1 MENDWFSLIQSM
13 ENTRERIYLAAL
25 LHDIGK
31 FYQRADLAFS
41 DKFNALSDSSKKMAE
56 LICPVNEHGRF
67 GYQHVVWTNEMLER
81 FGRKLA
87 EIPGMKQNLFY
98 DVDVDDSLANL
109 ACNHHLPRTELQALI
124 SLADWWSAGID
135 RREPEEKEN
144 GDYVEPIKWDR
155 NRYKQIP
162 LYSIFNS
169 LFEGK
174 HQYAYLLNPLT
185 LEKSLYPREIRQK
198 EDGVGQADYAALWK
212 KFVEEFDQLPTGT
225 FSAFVE
231 SLIYLLKKY
240 TWCIPSNTMDMAN
253 VSLFEHLKT
262 TATFA
267 DCLWFYK
274 QENPDDF
281 SWNSSRYRL
290 ELKSGVCPVLLVGGD
305 ISGIQKFIYNI
316 SSQKAAVS
324 LKGRSFYLQLLIDS
338 IIQRIINRL
347 EVTVGHVVYS
357 SGGKFFMLL
366 PNTEKVKETLNE
378 LGKEFEC
385 FLWKQHKGSLLFNW
399 DSVAFAY
406 ETNSGQL
413 YFDGCRQSL
422 GALWKCLSD
431 KLTERKNRKFGSV
444 LSFDFDTIFVPQTID
459 PKGRICAVTGIES
472 VDCVALDSKQ
482 DNPVYVLPS
491 VKEQIHLGNVLK
503 DTDYILTHKSTG
515 SADYLANRSKFDIS
529 VVDVHSYFFDQK
541 ELTDN
546 EAHFRKITSVDV
558 NRVKR
563 INNTNFLA
571 TQLKGQQ
578 VSYGFQ
584 FYGGNEQAK
593 SGDNIKTFEELAAGS
608 YLGILRMD
616 VDNLGRIFIEGL
628 PEQDKSF
635 AAYSTLSFMLD
646 YFFSGYLNVIRKR
659 YEVDVNILYA
669 GGDDV
674 FAVGRWDQLLL
685 FARDIKKEFTRFV
698 GRKDVTISG
707 GIVIVDRKF
716 PIAKAAELAGDA
728 EDQAKKF
735 QDGKKNALNL
745 FGENVSW
752 EDEFDFVE
760 GYKKRF
766 VDLCIREAMPVS
778 ILHKLMDF
786 YGEMKRGEYG
796 YIWHTA
802 YFMKRFSENKA
813 DPIKQFCNRLMCIL
827 CNKRSYELI
836 AISARWAELELR
848 FRK

>member
-1 MENDWFSLIQSM
+1 MEDN
-13 ENTRERIYLAAL
+13 RERIYLAAL

-31 FYQRADLAFS
+31 FYQRADRSFS
-41 DKFNALSDSSKKMAE
+41 DRYNTLSDSSKRMAE

-67 GYQHVVWTNEMLER
+67 SYQHVIWTNELFER
-81 FGRKLA
+81 LGRKLA
-87 EIPGMKQNLFY
+87 KVPGMKQNLFY
-98 DVDVDDSLANL
+98 DEVDDSLANL
-109 ACNHHLPRTELQALI
+109 ACNHHLPRTEHQALI

-135 RREPEEKEN
+135 RREPEEKED
-144 GDYVEPIKWDR
+144 GDNSEPIQWGR
-155 NRYKQIP
+155 GRYKQIP
-162 LYSIFNS
+162 LYSIFNQ
-169 LFEGK
+169 LFGGNYP
-174 HQYAYLLNPLT
+174 YAFPLEPLT
-185 LEKSLYPREIRQK
+185 LEKELFPHEVKRK
-198 EDGVGQADYAALWK
+198 EEGLGEASYALLWG
-212 KFVEEFDQLPTGT
+212 KFVEEFEWLPTDT
-225 FSAFVE
+225 FGAFVE

-267 DCLWFYK
+267 DCLWLYK

-281 SWNSSRYRL
+281 SWDASRYRL
-290 ELKSGVCPVLLVGGD
+290 ELKLGVCPVLLIGGD

-347 EVTVGHVVYS
+347 EVTAGHVVYS

-366 PNTEKVKETLNE
+366 PNTEKVKGVLEE
-378 LGKEFEC
+378 LGKEFERS
-385 FLWKQHKGSLLFNW
+385 LWEQHKGSLLFNW
-399 DSVAFAY
+399 DFVAFAY
-406 ETNSGQL
+406 ETASGQL
-413 YFDGCRQSL
+413 YFEGCRQSL

-431 KLTERKNRKFGSV
+431 KLAERKNRKFGSV
-444 LSFDFDTIFVPQTID
+444 LLADYDKVFTPQPVD
-459 PKGRICAVTGIES
+459 SEGKICSVTGIES
-472 VDCVALDSKQ
+472 ADCVVVDPKQ
-482 DNPVYVLPS
+482 GNPVYVLPS
-491 VKEQIHLGNVLK
+491 VKEQVDLGNVLK
-503 DTDYILTHKSTG
+503 DADYILTHKSAG
-515 SADYLANRSKFDIS
+515 GADYLANRSKFDVS
-529 VVDVHSYFFDQK
+529 VVSVHSYFFDQK
-541 ELTDN
+541 ELADDN
-546 EAHFRKITSVDV
+546 AQFRKITSADV
-558 NRVKR
+558 SRVKR

-593 SGDNIKTFEELAAGS
+593 SGEELKTFEELAAGS

-616 VDNLGRIFIEGL
+616 VDNLGRIFFEGL

-635 AAYSTLSFMLD
+635 AAYSTLSFLLD

-659 YEVDVNILYA
+659 YEADVNILYA

-674 FAVGRWDQLLL
+674 FALGRWDRLLL
-685 FARDIKKEFTRFV
+685 FARDVRREFTRFA

-707 GIVIVDRKF
+707 GLVIVDRKF
-716 PIAKAAELAGDA
+716 PIAKAAELVGDV
-728 EDQAKKF
+728 EDEAKKF
-735 QDGKKNALNL
+735 QGGKKNALNV

-752 EDEFDFVE
+752 EEEFDFVE

-766 VDLCIREAMPVS
+766 VDLCKEETMPVS

-786 YGEMKRGEYG
+786 YGEMKRGEYS
-796 YIWHTA
+796 YLWHTA
-802 YFMKRFSENKA
+802 YFLTRFAKGKSDLVVELCKELA
-813 DPIKQFCNRLMCIL
+813 CIL
-827 CNKRSYELI
+827 CDKRTYELI
-836 AISARWAELELR
+836 AVAARWAELELR
-848 FRK
+848 FEN

>member
-1 MENDWFSLIQSM
+1 MENS
-13 ENTRERIYLAAL
+13 RERIYLAAL

-31 FYQRADLAFS
+31 FYQRADRAFS
-41 DKFNALSDSSKKMAE
+41 DRYNTLSVSSKRMAE
-56 LICPVNEHGRF
+56 LICPINEHGRF
-67 GYQHVVWTNEMLER
+67 GYQHVIWTNELFER
-81 FGRKLA
+81 FGRKLS

-98 DVDVDDSLANL
+98 DEVDDSLANL
-109 ACNHHLPRTELQALI
+109 ACNHHAPRTEQQALI

-135 RREPEEKEN
+135 RREPKEKEDDN
-144 GDYVEPIKWDR
+144 GTDSIKWGR

-162 LYSIFNS
+162 LYSIFNQ
-169 LFEGK
+169 LFGDNY
-174 HQYAYLLNPLT
+174 QYAFPLEPLT
-185 LEKSLYPREIRQK
+185 LEKSLFPREIKQK
-198 EDGVGQADYAALWK
+198 EEGVDQVDYARLWE
-212 KFVEEFDQLPTGT
+212 KFVDEFELLPTDS
-225 FSAFVE
+225 FSAFAE

-267 DCLWFYK
+267 DCLWLYK

-281 SWNSSRYRL
+281 TWNSSHYRL
-290 ELKSGVCPVLLVGGD
+290 ELKPNVCPVLLVGGD

-347 EVTVGHVVYS
+347 DVTVGHVVYS

-366 PNTEKVKETLNE
+366 PNTKKVKEILE
-378 LGKEFEC
+378 KLGREFES
-385 FLWKQHKGSLLFNW
+385 FLWEQHKGSLLFNW

-406 ETNSGQL
+406 ETDSGKLHFEGYQ
-413 YFDGCRQSL
+413 QSL
-422 GALWKCLSD
+422 GALWKRLSD
-431 KLTERKNRKFGSV
+431 KLAERKNRKFSSV
-444 LSFDFDTIFVPQTID
+444 LLTGYDNIFVPQTVD
-459 PKGRICAVTGIES
+459 PEGRICAVTGIES
-472 VDCVALDSKQ
+472 SDCVLIDSKQ
-482 DNPVYVLPS
+482 DNPAYVLPS

-503 DTDYILTHKSTG
+503 DADYILTHKSAG
-515 SADYLANRSKFDIS
+515 GADYLANRSKFDIS
-529 VVDVHSYFFDQK
+529 VVGVHSYFFDQK
-541 ELTDN
+541 ELADDD
-546 EAHFRKITSVDV
+546 AHFRKITSADV

-571 TQLKGQQ
+571 AQLKGQQ

-593 SGDNIKTFEELAAGS
+593 SGASLKTFEELADGS

-646 YFFSGYLNVIRKR
+646 YFFSGYLNVIRER
-659 YEVDVNILYA
+659 YKADVNILYA

-685 FARDIKKEFTRFV
+685 FAHDVRTEFSRFA

-716 PIAKAAELAGDA
+716 PIAKAAELAGEA
-728 EDQAKKF
+728 EDTAKKF
-735 QDGKKNALNL
+735 QEGKKNALNL

-760 GYKKRF
+760 GYKERF
-766 VDLCIREAMPVS
+766 VDLCDREAMPVS

-786 YGEMKRGEYG
+786 YGEMKRGEYS
-796 YIWHTA
+796 YLWHTA
-802 YFMKRFSENKA
+802 YYLTRFAKGKSDLVVDFCKELACVLCDKRT
-813 DPIKQFCNRLMCIL
+813 
-827 CNKRSYELI
+827 YELI
-836 AISARWAELELR
+836 SVAARWAELELR
-848 FRK
+848 FEK